1 MPPHRHTA
9 LDSDDTDD
17 EQHSVQT
24 TAPSSTRRT
33 ASSKTETSTGSD
45 KENRARRGHEE
56 DDEGDGGDEDDD
68 GEEEEEEVVVKKD
81 KGKGKATQ
89 ALHEK
94 VIAEEGDK
102 QFYDPD
108 QKPEERRFVRKGLRE
123 LGRSLN
129 GKYTYPPTRAYIW
142 IYPPLLIPL

>member
-1 MPPHRHTA
+1 MTMPSHRHTA
-9 LDSDDTDD
+9 LDSDDSGD
-17 EQHSVQT
+17 EQHSAQT
-24 TAPSSTRRT
+24 IAPSSTRRT
-33 ASSKTETSTGSD
+33 ASSKTVTSGSD
-45 KENRARRGHEE
+45 KENRARRGREE
-56 DDEGDGGDEDDD
+56 DDEGDEEGEDD
-68 GEEEEEEVVVKKD
+68 EEEEEVVIKKD

-129 GKYTYPPTRAYIW
+129 GRYTYPPTT
-142 IYPPLLIPL
+142 